1 MGRAAPDLP
10 DPLENA
16 ESAPTGGAD
25 DLLSQLAGDEIDRL
39 LAEADVEAAP
49 LPEAA
54 DAPAAAPAAASDT
67 AEPAPVAADAPV
79 TTGASAPAAAPALES
94 QLDELFNSLNEPP
107 PAAPTEVAAE
117 AVVTPAP
124 VATPAPTAT
133 DLDEQLAK
141 LANELLPTPEPVEAL
156 TPVDAPA
163 VAEAVPPQDLPQE
176 APVDDERAALLAE
189 PASDAPPEELYEE
202 AGDEAI
208 PWYLWPL
215 VWLNAPFAALSDG
228 ARDRVGKVA
237 LATLLF
243 SITVLTFLAV
253 ARHHP

>member
-39 LAEADVEAAP
+39 LAEADVESAP
-49 LPEAA
+49 LPETAEVST
-54 DAPAAAPAAASDT
+54 AAAATDT
-67 AEPAPVAADAPV
+67 AEPAPVAADAS
-79 TTGASAPAAAPALES
+79 ASTAPALES
-94 QLDELFNSLNEPP
+94 QLDELFSSLNEPP

-117 AVVTPAP
+117 AAVTPPRP
-124 VATPAPTAT
+124 VATPAPAAT
-133 DLDEQLAK
+133 DLDDQLAK
-141 LANELLPTPEPVEAL
+141 LANELLPTPEPVEEL

-163 VAEAVPPQDLPQE
+163 VAEAVTPQDLPQE
-176 APVDDERAALLAE
+176 ISGEDERAALLAE

-202 AGDEAI
+202 AGDGAV

-215 VWLNAPFAALSDG
+215 VWLNAPFAAISDG
-228 ARDRVGKVA
+228 ARDRIGKVA

-253 ARHHP
+253 TRHHP

>member
-25 DLLSQLAGDEIDRL
+25 DLLSQLSGDEIDRL
-39 LAEADVEAAP
+39 LAEADVEADP

-54 DAPAAAPAAASDT
+54 DAPAPATAIASDT
-67 AEPAPVAADAPV
+67 AEPAPVAADAS
-79 TTGASAPAAAPALES
+79 ASAAAPALES
-94 QLDELFNSLNEPP
+94 QLDELFSSLNEPP
-107 PAAPTEVAAE
+107 PAVPTEVAAE
-117 AVVTPAP
+117 AAEAPPP
-124 VATPAPTAT
+124 VATPAPAAT
-133 DLDEQLAK
+133 DLDDQLAK
-141 LANELLPTPEPVEAL
+141 LANELLPTPEPVEEL

-163 VAEAVPPQDLPQE
+163 VAEAVTPQDLPQE
-176 APVDDERAALLAE
+176 ISGEDERAALLAE

-202 AGDEAI
+202 AGEEAI

-215 VWLNAPFAALSDG
+215 VWLNAPFAAISDG
-228 ARDRVGKVA
+228 ARDRIGKVA

-253 ARHHP
+253 TRHHP